1 MAREA
6 QAEEKWWERLPNGR
20 AQRRGDKAR
29 EAAIALLL
37 KRYFEV
43 GDKVRSAYEGR
54 QRALGSVRRDFARA
68 MAYDERAVL

>member
-43 GDKVRSAYEGR
+43 GDKV
-54 QRALGSVRRDFARA
+54 LGISQPNFEVVRTS
-68 MAYDERAVL
+68 